1 MFAKF
6 EDAFIGLVQE
16 RDLTERFGFMAKH
29 VSDSAKLSK
38 QVIAL
43 RAALADYGS
52 GAATTLDINE
62 LTNTNHQLEVKL
74 QERIEQSTQLSE
86 QNISLRNQLQ
96 DTKEMLFQA
105 ETSLHDLNKKFIDAN
120 ERAEQGEVF
129 AR

>member
-1 MFAKF
+1 
-6 EDAFIGLVQE
+6 
-16 RDLTERFGFMAKH
+16 MAKH

-120 ERAEQGEVF
+120 ERAEQGEVYS
-129 AR
+129 R

>member
-1 MFAKF
+1 MFAKY

-16 RDLTERFGFMAKH
+16 RDLIERFGFMAKH

-62 LTNTNHQLEVKL
+62 LTKAH
-74 QERIEQSTQLSE
+74 
-86 QNISLRNQLQ
+86 
-96 DTKEMLFQA
+96 
-105 ETSLHDLNKKFIDAN
+105 H
-120 ERAEQGEVF
+120 
-129 AR
+129 